1 MMKKMLEKEIKFTI
15 KDALAKTIAT
25 VLVVFGI
32 LAWVSPNT
40 INTWRERITEKKE
53 VTMDV
58 EETETKEVLKVY
70 KCDGNY
76 VILYTDDSYY
86 CAVTLDEAA
95 TVLTDATGRAFAAAN
110 SNLYEV
116 AGGKLEVV
124 KVDVYR

>member
-1 MMKKMLEKEIKFTI
+1 MKKMLEKEVKFTI
-15 KDALAKTIAT
+15 RGLLIKTISTVLIVFGLISVFSPATITELREKWNQKEAT
-25 VLVVFGI
+25 V
-32 LAWVSPNT
+32 
-40 INTWRERITEKKE
+40 E
-53 VTMDV
+53 V

-86 CAVTLDEAA
+86 CAGTLDEAA

>member
-1 MMKKMLEKEIKFTI
+1 MTKKLLEKEVKFTI
-15 KDALAKTIAT
+15 KGLLIKAIST
-25 VLVVFGI
+25 VLIVFGLI
-32 LAWVSPNT
+32 SVFSPAT
-40 INTWRERITEKKE
+40 ITNLRARITEKKE
-53 VTMDV
+53 VTMV
-58 EETETKEVLKVY
+58 EESETKELLKIY

-95 TVLTDATGRAFAAAN
+95 QVLTDATGRAFAAAN

-116 AGGKLEVV
+116 SGGKLEVV